1 MRVIKVKGK
10 PKPKWIRTKIPT
22 QRKYQE
28 IQKVLDKQR
37 LHTVCEEAFCPNCT
51 ECWESGTA
59 TFLLMGDICTR
70 NCKFC
75 DVTTG
80 NPRGSLDPSEP
91 DHLVQAIKDLKLSY
105 VVLTSVDRDDLEDG
119 GAEHLANCI
128 KKIRQSNCDVLIEI
142 LIPDFRGS
150 IESLRKVVVTKPN
163 VIGHNIETTRSLTPI
178 IRDKRASYNQSLSIL
193 RSVKKF
199 DPEILTK
206 SSIMLGLGETDEQVL
221 AALKDLRECNVN
233 ILTLGQYLQPS
244 RKSVD
249 VVEYI
254 KPEKFMDWER
264 IALKMGFLYVASGPL
279 VRSSYRAGEY
289 YVQNC
294 LRSIKKI
301 E

>member
-1 MRVIKVKGK
+1 MRVIRVKGK

-22 QRKYQE
+22 KRRYRE
-28 IQKVLDKQR
+28 IQKLLNKQR

-80 NPRGSLDPSEP
+80 NPRGYLDPSEP
-91 DHLVQAIKDLKLSY
+91 QNLVHAVKDLKLNY
-105 VVLTSVDRDDLEDG
+105 VVLTSVDRDDLEDS
-119 GAEHLANCI
+119 GAEYLANCI
-128 KKIRQSNCDVLIEI
+128 KKIKQNSPDVLIEI

-150 IESLRKVVVTKPN
+150 INSLRKVVLTKPN
-163 VIGHNIETTRSLTPI
+163 VIGHNIETIKALTPI
-178 IRDKRASYNQSLSIL
+178 IRDKRAGYKQSLRVLKSI
-193 RSVKKF
+193 KKI
-199 DPEILTK
+199 DPNMLTK

-221 AALKDLRECNVN
+221 ATLKDLRKNNVD

-244 RKSVD
+244 RESVA
-249 VVEYI
+249 VVEYVE
-254 KPEKFMDWER
+254 PQKFVVWER
-264 IALKMGFLYVASGPL
+264 IALKMGFLYVVSGPL

-289 YVQNC
+289 YVQNY
-294 LRSIKKI
+294 LRSLKYR

>member
-1 MRVIKVKGK
+1 MSVIRVKGK

-22 QRKYQE
+22 QRKYRE
-28 IQKVLDKQR
+28 IQKVLTKQR

-80 NPRGSLDPSEP
+80 NPRGYLDPSEP
-91 DHLVQAIKDLKLSY
+91 EHLVQAIKDLKLNY
-105 VVLTSVDRDDLEDG
+105 VVLTSVDRDDIEDS

-128 KKIRQSNCDVLIEI
+128 KKVRQSDYDVLIEI

-150 IESLRKVVVTKPN
+150 IESLKKIVVTKPN
-163 VIGHNIETTRSLTPI
+163 VIGHNIETTKPLTPK
-178 IRDKRASYNQSLSIL
+178 IRDKRASYNQSLNVLKNIKML
-193 RSVKKF
+193 
-199 DPEILTK
+199 DPKILTK

-221 AALKDLRECNVN
+221 AALKDLRKCNVD
-233 ILTLGQYLQPS
+233 ILTIGQYLQPS

-249 VVEYI
+249 VVEYVE
-254 KPEKFMDWER
+254 PQKFDDWER

-289 YVQNC
+289 YVQNY
-294 LRSIKKI
+294 LRSVKN
-301 E
+301 